1 MNLWACICSTLH
13 SLSPVASEPKLCG
26 IALIAVGVGTLLKY
40 EDVLDAFKDINVNVA
55 PIGFI
60 VIGSAIFLIA
70 FFGCCGAIFESE
82 CMILT
87 YAVLLFLLLV
97 AQIVVGVL
105 VFTNKREVQRVSE
118 RILNNL
124 WRDRQNHRAFWD
136 TIQQGLKCCGLHSAT
151 EWIPNTP
158 PSCCETNAI
167 ECVAL
172 VNAYGQGCSAS
183 LHELITDGSTIF
195 GSTAIAVAA
204 VELVGFIFACCLSN
218 HIRNY
223 KRRYM

>member
-1 MNLWACICSTLH
+1 MSCGIAIVKFVLFVFNLVCA
-13 SLSPVASEPKLCG
+13 LCG
-26 IALIAVGVGTLLKY
+26 IALIAVGVAFLLRY
-40 EDVLDAFKDINVNVA
+40 DDVLDAFKDINVNVA
-55 PIGFI
+55 PIAFI

-82 CMILT
+82 CMVLT

-97 AQIVVGVL
+97 AQIIIGVL

-118 RILNNL
+118 RMLNNL

-136 TIQQGLKCCGLHSAT
+136 TIQQGLKCCGFKSAT

-158 PSCCETNAI
+158 ASCCEQNAI

-172 VNAYGQGCSAS
+172 VNAYSDGCAQS
-183 LHELITDGSTIF
+183 LQQVIESGSKLF
-195 GSTAIAVAA
+195 GGAAIAVAGI
-204 VELVGFIFACCLSN
+204 ELIGFIFACCLSN

-223 KRRYM
+223 RRRYM

>member
-1 MNLWACICSTLH
+1 MGCGIAIVKFILFVFNLIC
-13 SLSPVASEPKLCG
+13 ALCG
-26 IALIAVGVGTLLKY
+26 IALIAAGVGTLLKY
-40 EDVLDAFKDINVNVA
+40 EDVLDAFKDMNVNTV
-55 PIGFI
+55 PVVFIIIGA
-60 VIGSAIFLIA
+60 AIFLVA

-105 VFTNKREVQRVSE
+105 VFTNKREVQRLSE

-124 WRDRQNHRAFWD
+124 WRDRLNHRAFWD
-136 TIQQGLKCCGLHSAT
+136 TIQQGLKCCGLHNPS

-158 PSCCETNAI
+158 SSCCEPNLI
-167 ECVAL
+167 ECLAL
-172 VNAYGQGCSAS
+172 ANAYPQGCAES
-183 LHELITDGSTIF
+183 LHDLINDGSTLF
-195 GSTAIAVAA
+195 GSTAIGVAV

>member
-1 MNLWACICSTLH
+1 MSCGVAIVKFILFVFNLIC
-13 SLSPVASEPKLCG
+13 ALCG
-26 IALIAVGVGTLLKY
+26 IALIAVGVGFLLKY

-55 PIGFI
+55 PIAFI

-82 CMILT
+82 CMIST

-97 AQIVVGVL
+97 AQIVIGVL
-105 VFTNKREVQRVSE
+105 IFTNKREVQQLTE
-118 RILNNL
+118 RTLQNL
-124 WRDRQNHRAFWD
+124 WKERKNHVVFWD
-136 TIQQGLKCCGLHSAT
+136 TIQKGLKCCGLTHST
-151 EWIPNTP
+151 DWILSTP
-158 PSCCETNAI
+158 LSCCEPNVI

-172 VNAYGQGCSAS
+172 VNAYGTGCSKA
-183 LHELITDGSTIF
+183 LNELIGNGSTVF

-204 VELVGFIFACCLSN
+204 VELIGFIFACILSN